1 MSAAF
6 KPAYLESYES
16 GLLEKRIAAGQEL
29 MKDCC
34 LCPQE
39 CLVDRHLVPG
49 KICGIDRNA
58 QVSSHF
64 PHFGEE
70 ICLRGFRGSGTIF
83 FYGCNLH
90 CAFCQNWEI
99 SNSTNGYPIPAAN
112 LAKMMIELQNQG
124 CHNINLVT
132 PSHVVVPIL
141 ESLPYAIEK
150 GLVIPLVYNT
160 SGYDS
165 LTALKLLDQIVDI
178 YLTDMKFLDVN
189 SAKRYL
195 NAPDYPT
202 VVRRN
207 LQEMHRQVGNLVLD
221 SNGIAQ
227 RGLLIRHLLMPNH
240 AADTSQIL
248 QYIAKELSMD
258 TAINIMSQYR
268 PQYMVNDN
276 HLSEI
281 HRTITSQEYQ
291 KALEIA
297 RAAGLH
303 RLL

>member
-1 MSAAF
+1 MSSTF
-6 KPAYLESYES
+6 KPAYLESYKS
-16 GLLEKRIAAGQEL
+16 GLLKKRIATGQEL
-29 MKDCC
+29 MKECC

-39 CLVDRHLVPG
+39 CRVDRNLMPG
-49 KICGIDRNA
+49 KVCGIDRKA
-58 QVSSHF
+58 QVSSYF

-99 SNSTNGYPIPAAN
+99 SNSTNGYPISAAN
-112 LAKMMIELQNQG
+112 LASMMIELQDQG
-124 CHNINLVT
+124 CHNINFVT

-160 SGYDS
+160 SGYDN

-178 YLTDMKFLDVN
+178 YLTDVKFLDIN

-195 NAPDYPT
+195 DAPDYPT

-207 LQEMHRQVGNLVLD
+207 LQEMHRQVGDLVLD

-227 RGLLIRHLLMPNH
+227 RGLLIRHLLMPGH
-240 AADTSQIL
+240 TSDTSQIL
-248 QYIAKELSMD
+248 NFIANELSTD
-258 TAINIMSQYR
+258 TAINIMTQYR
-268 PQYMVNDN
+268 PQHLVNGN
-276 HLSEI
+276 RLSEI
-281 HRTITSQEYQ
+281 NRTVTSLEYQ
-291 KALEIA
+291 KGVEIA

>member
-1 MSAAF
+1 MSVTF

-16 GLLEKRIAAGQEL
+16 GLLYKLIAAGQEL

-39 CLVDRHLVPG
+39 CRVDRNLMPG
-49 KICGIDRNA
+49 KVCGIYRKA

-99 SNSTNGYPIPAAN
+99 SNSTNGYPISVAN
-112 LAKMMIELQNQG
+112 LASTMIELQDQG

-141 ESLPYAIEK
+141 ESLPQAIEI
-150 GLVIPLVYNT
+150 GLVKPLVYNT

-178 YLTDMKFLDVN
+178 YLTDVKFLDVN

-207 LQEMHRQVGNLVLD
+207 LQEMHRQVGDLVLD
-221 SNGIAQ
+221 SSGIAQ
-227 RGLLIRHLLMPNH
+227 RGLLIRHLLMPGH
-240 AADTSQIL
+240 ITDTSQIL
-248 QYIAKELSMD
+248 NFIANELSTDMAVNLM
-258 TAINIMSQYR
+258 TQYR
-268 PQYMVNDN
+268 PQYLVNNDR
-276 HLSEI
+276 LSEI
-281 HRTITSQEYQ
+281 NRTVTSLEYQ

>member
-16 GLLEKRIAAGQEL
+16 GLLKKRIAAGQEL

-34 LCPQE
+34 LCPRE
-39 CLVDRHLVPG
+39 CRVDRNLVPG
-49 KICGIDRNA
+49 KVCGIDRKT
-58 QVSSHF
+58 QVSSYF

-99 SNSTNGYPIPAAN
+99 SNSTNGYPIPTAN
-112 LAKMMIELQNQG
+112 LARMMIELQDQG

-141 ESLPYAIEK
+141 ESLPQAIEI
-150 GLVIPLVYNT
+150 GLVKPLVYNT

-178 YLTDMKFLDVN
+178 YLTDVKFLDVN

-207 LQEMHRQVGNLVLD
+207 LQEMHRQVGDLVLD
-221 SNGIAQ
+221 SSGIAQ
-227 RGLLIRHLLMPNH
+227 RGLLIRHLLMPGH
-240 AADTSQIL
+240 ITDTSQIL
-248 QYIAKELSMD
+248 NFIANELSTDMAVNLM
-258 TAINIMSQYR
+258 TQYR
-268 PQYMVNDN
+268 PQYLVNNDR
-276 HLSEI
+276 LSEI
-281 HRTITSQEYQ
+281 NRTVTSLEYQ

>member
-1 MSAAF
+1 MPVTF
-6 KPAYLESYES
+6 EPAYLEASAS
-16 GLLEKRIAAGQEL
+16 GLLTDQIRIGQEL

-34 LCPQE
+34 LCPRE
-39 CLVDRHLVPG
+39 CRVDRNLVPG
-49 KICGIDRNA
+49 KVCGIYQKA
-58 QVSSHF
+58 QVSSYF
-64 PHFGEE
+64 PHHGEE

-99 SNSTNGYPIPAAN
+99 SNSTNGYPISATN
-112 LAKMMIELQNQG
+112 LANMMIELQDQG

-150 GLVIPLVYNT
+150 GLVIPLVFNT

-178 YLTDMKFLDVN
+178 YLTDVKFWNLS

-195 NAPDYPT
+195 NAPDYPAIL
-202 VVRRN
+202 RRN
-207 LQEMHRQVGNLVLD
+207 LQEMHRQVGDLVLD

-227 RGLLIRHLLMPNH
+227 RGLLIRHLLMPGH
-240 AADTSQIL
+240 TSDTSQIL
-248 QYIAKELSMD
+248 KFIANELSMD
-258 TAINIMSQYR
+258 TAVNLMAQYR
-268 PQYMVNDN
+268 PQHEVDEERYN
-276 HLSEI
+276 EI
-281 HRTITSQEYQ
+281 NRPITRQEYQ

-297 RAAGLH
+297 RTAGLH
-303 RLL
+303 RLF